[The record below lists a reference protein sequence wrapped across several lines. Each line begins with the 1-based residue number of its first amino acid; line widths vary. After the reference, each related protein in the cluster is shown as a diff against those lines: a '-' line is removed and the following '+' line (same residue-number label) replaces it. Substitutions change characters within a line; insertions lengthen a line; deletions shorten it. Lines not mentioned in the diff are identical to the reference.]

1 MSRAAIL
8 VLMVAVWPSGCSESA
23 ETVVAPS
30 APQAAEPLAIEQVQ
44 PPEGSAA
51 GGPFA
56 TVIGSGFDSRAAVEV
71 RFGDTPSPRTAV
83 ISETRL
89 QVEIPAGAEGSVA
102 ITIRQGT
109 REATLPAGFRY
120 TAPAHGDGEEDHSE

>member
-1 MSRAAIL
+1 
-8 VLMVAVWPSGCSESA
+8 MVAVWPSGCSESA
-23 ETVVAPS
+23 ETVVP
-30 APQAAEPLAIEQVQ
+30 PQAAEPLAIEQVQ

-56 TVIGSGFDSRAAVEV
+56 TVVGSGFDSHAAVEV

-83 ISETRL
+83 ISESRL
-89 QVEIPAGAEGSVA
+89 QVEIPAGTEGSVA

-109 REATLPAGFRY
+109 REATLPEGFRY
-120 TAPAHGDGEEDHSE
+120 TAPAHGGGEEDHSH